1 MVQMTPVKVRS
12 THKYG
17 KILEKGKL
25 FSRQSFLTR
34 CPVNLGTIID
44 E

>member
-12 THKYG
+12 THNYG
-17 KILEKGKL
+17 KILEKGQVVQL
-25 FSRQSFLTR
+25 PVFLTR
-34 CPVNLGTIID
+34 YPVNLATIID